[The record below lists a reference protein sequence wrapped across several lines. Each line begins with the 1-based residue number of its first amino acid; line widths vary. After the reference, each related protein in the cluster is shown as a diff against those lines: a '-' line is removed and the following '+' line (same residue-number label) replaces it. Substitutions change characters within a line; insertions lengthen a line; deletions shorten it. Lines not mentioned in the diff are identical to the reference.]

1 MPTNT
6 LTAAQLKGAGIF
18 NGFVIPASGGSSF
31 VNEYSMT
38 FDGNLDYITMGNP
51 ASLQITGNITLSAW
65 VKTSYSADVQ
75 VIIGKDG
82 INTGQRSYLL
92 NVGTSGIPAFYIFT
106 SSGQKNVQGLTT
118 INDGNWHHIMVV
130 NDGTDLKI
138 YIDGTLNNTSVGSGD
153 TMLNGAIDF
162 NIGRRQAALVNRDY
176 FFGNIDEVAVWNS
189 DESSNINSIYSLS
202 GALDLSSL
210 NPLSWWRMGD
220 GDTWNGSSW
229 TLTDNGSGGND
240 GTSVSMPEG
249 ARVTDVP

>member
-1 MPTNT
+1 MEEADRLPISPNSYS
-6 LTAAQLKGAGIF
+6 QY
-18 NGFVIPASGGSSF
+18 SF
-31 VNEYSMT
+31 V
-38 FDGNLDYITMGNP
+38 FDGIDEYVNVGNP

-118 INDGNWHHIMVV
+118 INDGFWHHIMAV

-153 TMLNGAIDF
+153 TMLNGTIDF
-162 NIGRRQAALVNRDY
+162 SIGWRQAASVNR
-176 FFGNIDEVAVWNS
+176 N
-189 DESSNINSIYSLS
+189 
-202 GALDLSSL
+202 
-210 NPLSWWRMGD
+210 
-220 GDTWNGSSW
+220 
-229 TLTDNGSGGND
+229 
-240 GTSVSMPEG
+240 
-249 ARVTDVP
+249 